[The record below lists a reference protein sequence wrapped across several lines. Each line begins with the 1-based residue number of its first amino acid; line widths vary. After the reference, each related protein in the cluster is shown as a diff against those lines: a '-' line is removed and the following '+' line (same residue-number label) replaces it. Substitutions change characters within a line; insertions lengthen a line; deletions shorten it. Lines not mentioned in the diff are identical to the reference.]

1 MSSDL
6 VSQQFSGPPD
16 GQLVQ
21 MDHVSNNPD
30 SIAHMQ
36 TSIVG
41 HLPNISASHQ
51 FVWSNEPT
59 TNRFDSSVPAN
70 QLGQM
75 GPRMNP
81 QHFMLS
87 HQQMGGDRYV
97 PNSPGVQK
105 SSVLTKRKAEMES
118 MPHGSTTQMSS
129 MLNKRTAQ
137 GASLSASPGF
147 VQQSSA
153 SRKPGQQQSK
163 STSGASPSLPA
174 SSKKMTR
181 NESISNKTAS
191 QRSQT
196 PKGRTIQVEPTSK
209 AQSESSDAIRSKMRE
224 SLASA
229 LAMAC
234 QNPDTVANA
243 AKDLSEGVGSQ
254 PSQLNVT
261 PTTVNEG
268 LPQTPVSHVPQNSG
282 DVLPSTGAFPVD
294 RTNDGQ
300 SSSLGL
306 HDDVSMGNSIPC
318 SSELELHVD
327 DVPFSD
333 NFFVKDELLQGN
345 GLTWAMDL
353 DMQLR
358 EADFLQ
364 DAEKANLFDEGVV
377 GDTGEH
383 EKSSPEDLALQIEVE
398 LFKLFGGVNK
408 KYKEKGRSL
417 LFNLKD
423 RSNPELRE
431 RVMSG
436 EIPPDKLCSM
446 TAEELASEELSQWR
460 MAKAEELAQMVV
472 LPDNEVDMRRLVKK
486 THKGEYQVDFER
498 DDNNIAAEISAG
510 STVSHFM
517 PKIERGRNSGP
528 SGTDEIGSKENV
540 TSQHNSSEKQDV
552 KDSLVIPA
560 DGADLM
566 QGMVVEE
573 FKDAEFLPPI
583 VSLDEFMES
592 LDSEPPFENLPV
604 ENNRSAPLPVKES
617 SEDPNKT
624 VGSKDPAVAADKAIE
639 GVKNHVEQ
647 NESLLSTGSPVI
659 KKVTS
664 FGNVPLKSVESPIR
678 MAGPRGNA
686 STVPC
691 IWEGALQLTI
701 SSLVTVF
708 GSFRSGEKT
717 PTNEWPSSLEIKGR
731 VRLDAFEKFLQELPM
746 SRSRAV
752 MVVQFVLKDKS
763 SESERANLSEAVDSY
778 AADERLGFAE
788 PAPGVELYL
797 CPPHILDMI
806 SKHLSKD
813 PRELYVSTENG
824 LIGVVVW
831 RKLHISS
838 TISPNSSSHHKHGLK
853 KQQMIPRGQHE
864 KDGNVNV
871 NLTPKGTMSMSSSK
885 HDPEMDDDDD
895 IPPGFGP
902 KAGRDDDDL
911 PEFNFSGNIN
921 ASRPRH
927 PSQNLSRGSRMAP
940 YNQPVVPCRPV
951 DQMRELVLKYGQT
964 GAASS
969 NDRATNVGRGIE
981 PWNDDDDDIP
991 EWQPQ
996 APPALQRPPYPLGH
1010 SFPQPHLAHQRPLA
1024 TPMALPMHPPINN
1037 NSIPSRPQIM
1047 SPRGQYQ
1054 VDWRRDPSR
1063 ARGF

>member
-6 VSQQFSGPPD
+6 VSQQFSGPPE

-30 SIAHMQ
+30 SMAHMQ

-41 HLPNISASHQ
+41 HMPNISASHQ

-59 TNRFDSSVPAN
+59 ANRFDTSVPAN

-81 QHFMLS
+81 QHFMS
-87 HQQMGGDRYV
+87 HQQIGGDRYV
-97 PNSPGVQK
+97 PNSPSAQK
-105 SSVLTKRKAEMES
+105 SSVLTKRKAEMEP
-118 MPHGSTTQMSS
+118 MP
-129 MLNKRTAQ
+129 NKRTAQ
-137 GASLSASPGF
+137 GASLSTSPGF

-153 SRKPGQQQSK
+153 IKKPGQQQSK
-163 STSGASPSLPA
+163 STSGSSPSLPA

-209 AQSESSDAIRSKMRE
+209 AQGESSDAVRSKMRE

-234 QNPDTVANA
+234 QNPETVVNA
-243 AKDLSEGVGSQ
+243 AKDQSEAVRSQ
-254 PSQLNVT
+254 PSQMNVT
-261 PTTVNEG
+261 PTTANEG
-268 LPQTPVSHVPQNSG
+268 LPQTSVSHVPQNCG

-294 RTNDGQ
+294 GTNDSQ

-333 NFFVKDELLQGN
+333 NFFVKDELLQGH

-358 EADFLQ
+358 ETDFLQ
-364 DAEKANLFDEGVV
+364 DAEKANLFDEGLV
-377 GDTGEH
+377 GDKDELA
-383 EKSSPEDLALQIEVE
+383 KASPEDLALQIEAE

-423 RSNPELRE
+423 RNNPELRE

-446 TAEELASEELSQWR
+446 SAEELASKELSEWR
-460 MAKAEELAQMVV
+460 TAKAEELAQMVV
-472 LPDNEVDMRRLVKK
+472 LPDNEVNMRRLVKK

-510 STVSHFM
+510 SSNVSQFM
-517 PKIERGRNSGP
+517 PKIEKGRNSGP

-540 TSQHNSSEKQDV
+540 PSQHNSSEKQDV

-604 ENNRSAPLPVKES
+604 KNNRSAPLPYKERA
-617 SEDPNKT
+617 EDPSKV
-624 VGSKDPAVAADKAIE
+624 VGSGPATEDPAVASADKAIE
-639 GVKNHVEQ
+639 EVKDHVEQ
-647 NESLLSTGSPVI
+647 KDSLVVSTGSPVV

-664 FGNVPLKSVESPIR
+664 SGNLPVKSAESLIK

-686 STVPC
+686 STAPC
-691 IWEGALQLTI
+691 IWGGALQLTI
-701 SSLVTVF
+701 SSSVTVF

-763 SESERANLSEAVDSY
+763 SESERANLSEAVESY
-778 AADERLGFAE
+778 ASDERLGFAE

-813 PRELYVSTENG
+813 PRELYDSTENG

-871 NLTPKGTMSMSSSK
+871 NLMPKGTMPPMSLK
-885 HDPEMDDDDD
+885 HDPAVDDDDD

-902 KAGRDDDDL
+902 KAVRDDDDL
-911 PEFNFSGNIN
+911 PEFNFSGNLN

-927 PSQNLSRGSRMAP
+927 PSQNLTHGSRMP
-940 YNQPVVPCRPV
+940 LYNQPIPSRPV

-964 GAASS
+964 GAATS
-969 NDRATNVGRGIE
+969 NDRPTNVGLGIE

-996 APPALQRPPYPLGH
+996 APPALQRPSYPLGH
-1010 SFPQPHLAHQRPLA
+1010 SYTRPHLAHHRPLA
-1024 TPMALPMHPPINN
+1024 PPMALPMQPPINN
-1037 NSIPSRPQIM
+1037 VPNRQQIM

>member
-16 GQLVQ
+16 GQLIQ

-41 HLPNISASHQ
+41 RMPNVSASQQ
-51 FVWSNEPT
+51 FVWSNEPSS
-59 TNRFDSSVPAN
+59 NSFDTSIPAN
-70 QLGQM
+70 QLGPM

-81 QHFMLS
+81 QHLMLS
-87 HQQMGGDRYV
+87 HQENRGDRYV
-97 PNSPGVQK
+97 ANSPGVQK
-105 SSVLTKRKAEMES
+105 SSVLTKRKAEVES
-118 MPHGSTTQMSS
+118 MPHGSTTQVSS
-129 MLNKRTAQ
+129 MQNKRTAQ
-137 GASLSASPGF
+137 GASASPGF

-153 SRKPGQQQSK
+153 IKKHGQQQSK
-163 STSGASPSLPA
+163 LTSRGSTSIHASG
-174 SSKKMTR
+174 KKMTR
-181 NESISNKTAS
+181 NESISNRTAP

-196 PKGRTIQVEPTSK
+196 PKGRTIQVEPISK
-209 AQSESSDAIRSKMRE
+209 AQSESSDAVRSKMRE

-229 LAMAC
+229 LSMAC
-234 QNPDTVANA
+234 QNPAS
-243 AKDLSEGVGSQ
+243 KDHSEAVGSQ
-254 PSQLNVT
+254 PSQLDAT
-261 PTTVNEG
+261 PTTANEG
-268 LPQTPVSHVPQNSG
+268 LPQTSVSHVTENSG
-282 DVLPSTGAFPVD
+282 NVLPSAGAFHVD
-294 RTNDGQ
+294 RNNDGH

-306 HDDVSMGNSIPC
+306 HDDVSMGKSVPC
-318 SSELELHVD
+318 SSEVDLHVD

-358 EADFLQ
+358 ETDFLQ

-377 GDTGEH
+377 EDNSEH
-383 EKSSPEDLALQIEVE
+383 AKLSPEDLALQIEAE

-408 KYKEKGRSL
+408 KYKERGRSL

-446 TAEELASEELSQWR
+446 TAEELASKELSEWR
-460 MAKAEELAQMVV
+460 VAKAEELAQMVV
-472 LPDNEVDMRRLVKK
+472 LPDNEIDMRRLVKK

-510 STVSHFM
+510 SNVSQFM
-517 PKIERGRNSGP
+517 PKIERVRNSAA
-528 SGTDEIGSKENV
+528 SGTDEIGSKENL
-540 TSQHNSSEKQDV
+540 TSQHNGSEKQDV

-592 LDSEPPFENLPV
+592 LHSEPPFENLPV
-604 ENNRSAPLPVKES
+604 ENNHSAPLPNKES
-617 SEDPNKT
+617 SEDPNKA
-624 VGSKDPAVAADKAIE
+624 VGSGLAAKYPAVASEGKSIE
-639 GVKNHVEQ
+639 GDKNHVEQ
-647 NESLLSTGSPVI
+647 KESLVSMGSPVV
-659 KKVTS
+659 KKETS
-664 FGNVPLKSVESPIR
+664 SGDVPLKSVESPIK
-678 MAGPRGNA
+678 MAEPRT
-686 STVPC
+686 SVSRVPY
-691 IWEGALQLTI
+691 IWEGKLQLTI

-708 GSFRSGEKT
+708 GLFRSGEKT
-717 PTNEWPSSLEIKGR
+717 PTNEWPGSLEIKGR

-763 SESERANLSEAVDSY
+763 SESARANLSEAVLSY
-778 AADERLGFAE
+778 ASDERLGFAE
-788 PAPGVELYL
+788 PSPGVELYL

-813 PRELYVSTENG
+813 PRELYDSRENG

-831 RKLHISS
+831 RKLHI
-838 TISPNSSSHHKHGLK
+838 ISPNSSSHHKQHPLK

-864 KDGNVNV
+864 KAGNVNV
-871 NLTPKGTMSMSSSK
+871 NSSMPMSMSLK
-885 HDPEMDDDDD
+885 HDPGMGMDDDDD

-921 ASRPRH
+921 ASRPRP
-927 PSQNLSRGSRMAP
+927 PSQNMPHGSRMAP
-940 YNQPVVPCRPV
+940 YNQPPPPSRPV
-951 DQMRELVLKYGQT
+951 DQMRQLIQKYGQS
-964 GAASS
+964 GATSVGHGTSS
-969 NDRATNVGRGIE
+969 
-981 PWNDDDDDIP
+981 WNDDDDDIP
-991 EWQPQ
+991 EWRPQ
-996 APPALQRPPYPLGH
+996 APPPLQCPPYPPLAN
-1010 SFPQPHLAHQRPLA
+1010 SFPQHLAHQRPLA
-1024 TPMALPMHPPINN
+1024 TPMGLPMQPPTNN
-1037 NSIPSRPQIM
+1037 GIPNRPQIM
-1047 SPRGQYQ
+1047 GQYQ

-1063 ARGF
+1063 GRGRGF

>member
-6 VSQQFSGPPD
+6 VSPQFSGPPD

-36 TSIVG
+36 TSIAG
-41 HLPNISASHQ
+41 HMDISGSHQ
-51 FVWSNEPT
+51 FVWSNEPAA
-59 TNRFDSSVPAN
+59 NRFGTSLPAN

-97 PNSPGVQK
+97 PNSPGLQK
-105 SSVLTKRKAEMES
+105 SAVLTKRKAEMES
-118 MPHGSTTQMSS
+118 MPRGTTSQMSS
-129 MLNKRTAQ
+129 MPNKRTAQ
-137 GASLSASPGF
+137 AASLSASSPGI
-147 VQQSSA
+147 VQQYSA
-153 SRKPGQQQSK
+153 IKKPGQQQS
-163 STSGASPSLPA
+163 
-174 SSKKMTR
+174 SKKVTR
-181 NESISNKTAS
+181 NDSMSNKTAP

-196 PKGRTIQVEPTSK
+196 PKGRTIQVEATSK

-234 QNPDTVANA
+234 QNPDSVVND
-243 AKDLSEGVGSQ
+243 AKDLSEAVGSQ
-254 PSQLNVT
+254 TSQLNAT
-261 PTTVNEG
+261 PTTANEG
-268 LPQTPVSHVPQNSG
+268 LSQTSISHVPQYSG
-282 DVLPSTGAFPVD
+282 DVLSSTGSFPLD
-294 RTNDGQ
+294 RTNGGQ
-300 SSSLGL
+300 SSSLGIP
-306 HDDVSMGNSIPC
+306 DDVSMGNSIPC

-358 EADFLQ
+358 ETDFLQ
-364 DAEKANLFDEGVV
+364 DAERDNLFDEGVV
-377 GDTGEH
+377 GDEDEH
-383 EKSSPEDLALQIEVE
+383 AKSSPEDLALQIEAE

-423 RSNPELRE
+423 RNNPELRE

-446 TAEELASEELSQWR
+446 TAEELASKELSQWR

-472 LPDNEVDMRRLVKK
+472 LPDNEVNMRRLVKK

-498 DDNNIAAEISAG
+498 DDNDIAAEISAG
-510 STVSHFM
+510 STVSQFM
-517 PKIERGRNSGP
+517 PKIERGRNSGR
-528 SGTDEIGSKENV
+528 SGTDETGSKEND
-540 TSQHNSSEKQDV
+540 TSQSNSSDMQNV

-592 LDSEPPFENLPV
+592 LDSEPPFGNLPV
-604 ENNRSAPLPVKES
+604 ENNRSAPLPDRES
-617 SEDPNKT
+617 SDDPNKV
-624 VGSKDPAVAADKAIE
+624 VGSGLAAKDPTAASADKAIE
-639 GVKNHVEQ
+639 RVKNHAEQ
-647 NESLLSTGSPVI
+647 KESLVSAGSPVV

-664 FGNVPLKSVESPIR
+664 SGNVPLKTIESPIN
-678 MAGPRGNA
+678 MAGSRGNA
-686 STVPC
+686 STGPP

-717 PTNEWPSSLEIKGR
+717 STNEWPSSLEVKGR

-763 SESERANLSEAVDSY
+763 SESERTNLSEAVDSY
-778 AADERLGFAE
+778 ASDERLGFVE
-788 PAPGVELYL
+788 PAPGLELYL
-797 CPPHILDMI
+797 CPPYILDMI

-813 PRELYVSTENG
+813 PKQLYDSTEYG

-853 KQQMIPRGQHE
+853 KQQMIPRGKHE

-871 NLTPKGTMSMSSSK
+871 NLMPKGTMPMSTR
-885 HDPEMDDDDD
+885 HDPAMDDDDD

-902 KAGRDDDDL
+902 KAVRDDDDL
-911 PEFNFSGNIN
+911 PEFNFSSNIN
-921 ASRPRH
+921 ASRPRY
-927 PSQNLSRGSRMAP
+927 PSQNLSHGSRVAR
-940 YNQPVVPCRPV
+940 YNQSVPSRPV
-951 DQMRELVLKYGQT
+951 DQMRELVLKYGQI

-969 NDRATNVGRGIE
+969 NDRATNVGLGIE

-991 EWQPQ
+991 EWRPQ

-1010 SFPQPHLAHQRPLA
+1010 SFPRPHLAHQRPLA
-1024 TPMALPMHPPINN
+1024 TPMAVPMLPPINN
-1037 NSIPSRPQIM
+1037 SFPNRPQIM
-1047 SPRGQYQ
+1047 SPRGQYH
-1054 VDWRRDPSR
+1054 VDWRRDSSR

>member
-16 GQLVQ
+16 GQLIQ

-36 TSIVG
+36 TSIIG
-41 HLPNISASHQ
+41 HVPTSQQL
-51 FVWSNEPT
+51 VWSNEPT
-59 TNRFDSSVPAN
+59 ANRFDTSVPVN
-70 QLGQM
+70 QLGPM
-75 GPRMNP
+75 GPRMNS

-87 HQQMGGDRYV
+87 HQQTRGDRYV

-105 SSVLTKRKAEMES
+105 SSVLTKRKAEMSS
-118 MPHGSTTQMSS
+118 MPHGSTPQVSS
-129 MLNKRTAQ
+129 MPNKRTAQ
-137 GASLSASPGF
+137 GTFLSASPGF

-153 SRKPGQQQSK
+153 IKKPGPQQSK
-163 STSGASPSLPA
+163 LTLGGSTSVPA
-174 SSKKMTR
+174 STKKLTR
-181 NESISNKTAS
+181 NESISNRTAS

-196 PKGRTIQVEPTSK
+196 PRGRSIQVEPTSK

-234 QNPDTVANA
+234 QNPA
-243 AKDLSEGVGSQ
+243 AKDLGEAVGSQ
-254 PSQLNVT
+254 PSQLDVT
-261 PTTVNEG
+261 TTTANEG
-268 LPQTPVSHVPQNSG
+268 LPQSSVSHVPQNSG
-282 DVLPSTGAFPVD
+282 DVLPSIGPFPVD
-294 RTNDGQ
+294 TNNDGH
-300 SSSLGL
+300 SLSLGL
-306 HDDVSMGNSIPC
+306 HDDVSMGNSVPC
-318 SSELELHVD
+318 STEFELHVD

-353 DMQLR
+353 DMHLR
-358 EADFLQ
+358 ETDFLQ
-364 DAEKANLFDEGVV
+364 DAEKANLFDEDVV
-377 GDTGEH
+377 EDKGEH
-383 EKSSPEDLALQIEVE
+383 AKSSPEDLALHIEAE

-408 KYKEKGRSL
+408 KYKERGRSL

-446 TAEELASEELSQWR
+446 TAEELASKELSEWR
-460 MAKAEELAQMVV
+460 VAKAEELAQMVV
-472 LPDNEVDMRRLVKK
+472 LPDNAIDMRRLVKK

-498 DDNNIAAEISAG
+498 DDNNIASEISAG
-510 STVSHFM
+510 SNVTQFM
-517 PKIERGRNSGP
+517 PKKDRGRNSGP
-528 SGTDEIGSKENV
+528 SGKDELGSKENL
-540 TSQHNSSEKQDV
+540 TSQRNYSEKQDV

-560 DGADLM
+560 DGADLL

-573 FKDAEFLPPI
+573 FKNAELLPPI
-583 VSLDEFMES
+583 VSLTEFMES

-604 ENNRSAPLPVKES
+604 ENNHSALLPEKGS
-617 SEDPNKT
+617 SEDPNNA
-624 VGSKDPAVAADKAIE
+624 VGSGLAAKYPVVASEDKSLE

-647 NESLLSTGSPVI
+647 KESLVSAGSPVV

-664 FGNVPLKSVESPIR
+664 SGDLSPIK
-678 MAGPRGNA
+678 MTGPHGSVSR
-686 STVPC
+686 VPC
-691 IWEGALQLTI
+691 IWEGELQLTI

-717 PTNEWPSSLEIKGR
+717 PTNGWPSSLEIKGR

-763 SESERANLSEAVDSY
+763 SERERADLSEAVHSY
-778 AADERLGFAE
+778 ASDERLGFAE

-813 PRELYVSTENG
+813 PKELYDSTDNG

-838 TISPNSSSHHKHGLK
+838 TISPNSSSHHKHSLK
-853 KQQMIPRGQHE
+853 KQQGGQQHE
-864 KDGNVNV
+864 KAGNVNV
-871 NLTPKGTMSMSSSK
+871 NSIPMPMSVK
-885 HDPEMDDDDD
+885 NDPAVDDDDD

-911 PEFNFSGNIN
+911 PEFNFTGNIN

-927 PSQNLSRGSRMAP
+927 PSQNMYHHGSRMNP
-940 YNQPVVPCRPV
+940 YNQTPPSRPV
-951 DQMRELVLKYGQT
+951 DQMRELILKYGQT
-964 GAASS
+964 GA
-969 NDRATNVGRGIE
+969 NNVG
-981 PWNDDDDDIP
+981 PSWNDDDDDIP
-991 EWQPQ
+991 EWRPQ
-996 APPALQRPPYPLGH
+996 APPPLQRPPYPLGH
-1010 SFPQPHLAHQRPLA
+1010 NFPQHLAHQGPLA
-1024 TPMALPMHPPINN
+1024 TPMQPPINN
-1037 NSIPSRPQIM
+1037 GIPNRPQIM
-1047 SPRGQYQ
+1047 SPRGPYQ
-1054 VDWRRDPSR
+1054 VDWRRDQSR
-1063 ARGF
+1063 GRGF

>member
-21 MDHVSNNPD
+21 MDHVSGNPD
-30 SIAHMQ
+30 STIAHMQ
-36 TSIVG
+36 TRIVG
-41 HLPNISASHQ
+41 HMPNNSASHQ
-51 FVWSNEPT
+51 FVWANEPMA
-59 TNRFDSSVPAN
+59 NRFDTSVSAD

-75 GPRMNP
+75 GPKMNP
-81 QHFMLS
+81 QQFMLS
-87 HQQMGGDRYV
+87 HQQMGADNRYV
-97 PNSPGVQK
+97 PNSPGAQK
-105 SSVLTKRKAEMES
+105 SSLLAKRKAEMEPSVHGSSPHTPS
-118 MPHGSTTQMSS
+118 MP
-129 MLNKRTAQ
+129 NKRTAL
-137 GASLSASPGF
+137 GASLSTSPSF
-147 VQQSSA
+147 AQQSSA
-153 SRKPGQQQSK
+153 IKKPGQQQSK
-163 STSGASPSLPA
+163 STSGGSQSLPA
-174 SSKKMTR
+174 SSKKMAR

-191 QRSQT
+191 QRLQT
-196 PKGRTIQVEPTSK
+196 PKGRTIQAEPTSK
-209 AQSESSDAIRSKMRE
+209 ARSESSDAVRSKMRE

-229 LAMAC
+229 LAMSC
-234 QNPDTVANA
+234 QNPDAVVNA
-243 AKDLSEGVGSQ
+243 AKDPNEAVGSQ
-254 PSQLNVT
+254 PSQVNVAPRT
-261 PTTVNEG
+261 ASEG
-268 LPQTPVSHVPQNSG
+268 LPQTSVSHDHVHQNSG
-282 DVLPSTGAFPVD
+282 DVLPSAGAFAVD
-294 RTNDGQ
+294 KTNDSQ
-300 SSSLGL
+300 SSSHGL
-306 HDDVSMGNSIPC
+306 QDDVSMRNSIPG
-318 SSELELHVD
+318 SDELELHVD
-327 DVPFSD
+327 DVPFSE

-377 GDTGEH
+377 GDEGEH
-383 EKSSPEDLALQIEVE
+383 AKSSPQDIALKVEAE

-436 EIPPDKLCSM
+436 EISPEKLCSM
-446 TAEELASEELSQWR
+446 TAEELASKELSQWR
-460 MAKAEELAQMVV
+460 VAKAEELAQMVV
-472 LPDNEVDMRRLVKK
+472 LPDSEVDMRRLVKK

-510 STVSHFM
+510 SNVSQFI
-517 PKIERGRNSGP
+517 PKIERGKDSSP

-540 TSQHNSSEKQDV
+540 TSQQNRPEKQDV
-552 KDSLVIPA
+552 SDSLVIPA

-592 LDSEPPFENLPV
+592 LNSEPPFENLPA
-604 ENNRSAPLPVKES
+604 ENNNSTPPPDKES
-617 SEDPNKT
+617 SDDPNKA
-624 VGSKDPAVAADKAIE
+624 VGSGLASKDPAVASADK
-639 GVKNHVEQ
+639 GVKNHAEPK
-647 NESLLSTGSPVI
+647 ESLVSTGGSVV
-659 KKVTS
+659 KKVTTT
-664 FGNVPLKSVESPIR
+664 GNALVKSAESPIKK
-678 MAGPRGNA
+678 AGPRGNA
-686 STVPC
+686 SLVSS

-708 GSFRSGEKT
+708 GLFRSGEKT

-752 MVVQFVLKDKS
+752 MVVQFVLRDNS
-763 SESERANLSEAVDSY
+763 SEIERANISEAVDSY
-778 AADERLGFAE
+778 VSDERPGFAE
-788 PAPGVELYL
+788 PAPGVEVYL
-797 CPPHILDMI
+797 CPPRLLDMI
-806 SKHLSKD
+806 SKHFTKD
-813 PRELYVSTENG
+813 PRELYDSTENG

-853 KQQMIPRGQHE
+853 KQQMFSRGQHE

-871 NLTPKGTMSMSSSK
+871 NLMPKGPVSLK
-885 HDPEMDDDDD
+885 HDPTPDDDDD

-902 KAGRDDDDL
+902 KAVRDDDDL

-927 PSQNLSRGSRMAP
+927 PSQNLSHGSRIAPP
-940 YNQPVVPCRPV
+940 YNQPPPSRPV

-964 GAASS
+964 GTAST
-969 NDRATNVGRGIE
+969 NDRVTNVGIGIE

-991 EWQPQ
+991 EWRPQ
-996 APPALQRPPYPLGH
+996 APLQQQRPPYPLGH
-1010 SFPQPHLAHQRPLA
+1010 NFQRPLLAHHRPLA
-1024 TPMALPMHPPINN
+1024 TPMAMPLQSPINVPN
-1037 NSIPSRPQIM
+1037 RPQIL

-1054 VDWRRDPSR
+1054 ADWRRDVR
-1063 ARGF
+1063 NRGF

>member
-16 GQLVQ
+16 GQLIQ

-41 HLPNISASHQ
+41 HVPNISASQ
-51 FVWSNEPT
+51 QLVWSNEPT
-59 TNRFDSSVPAN
+59 ANRFDTSLPVN
-70 QLGQM
+70 QLGPM

-87 HQQMGGDRYV
+87 HQQTRGDRYV

-105 SSVLTKRKAEMES
+105 SSVLTKRKAEMSS
-118 MPHGSTTQMSS
+118 MPHGSTPQVSS
-129 MLNKRTAQ
+129 MPNKRTAQ
-137 GASLSASPGF
+137 GTFLSASPGF

-153 SRKPGQQQSK
+153 IKKPGQQQSK
-163 STSGASPSLPA
+163 LTSGGSTSLPA
-174 SSKKMTR
+174 SSKKLTR
-181 NESISNKTAS
+181 NESISNRTAS

-234 QNPDTVANA
+234 QNPA
-243 AKDLSEGVGSQ
+243 AKDLSEAVGSQ

-261 PTTVNEG
+261 PTTANEG
-268 LPQTPVSHVPQNSG
+268 LPQTSVSHVPQNSG
-282 DVLPSTGAFPVD
+282 DVLPSTGPFPVD
-294 RTNDGQ
+294 RNNDDH

-306 HDDVSMGNSIPC
+306 HDDVSMVNSVPC
-318 SSELELHVD
+318 STELELHVD

-358 EADFLQ
+358 ETDFLQ
-364 DAEKANLFDEGVV
+364 DAEKANLFDEDVV
-377 GDTGEH
+377 EDKGEH
-383 EKSSPEDLALQIEVE
+383 AKSSPEDLALHIEEE

-408 KYKEKGRSL
+408 KYKERGRSL

-436 EIPPDKLCSM
+436 ELPPDKLCSM
-446 TAEELASEELSQWR
+446 TAEELASKELSEWR
-460 MAKAEELAQMVV
+460 VAKAEELAQMVV
-472 LPDNEVDMRRLVKK
+472 LPDNAIDMRRLVKK

-498 DDNNIAAEISAG
+498 DDNNIASEISAG
-510 STVSHFM
+510 SNVTQFM
-517 PKIERGRNSGP
+517 PKKDGGRNSGP
-528 SGTDEIGSKENV
+528 SGKDELGSKENL
-540 TSQHNSSEKQDV
+540 TSQRNNSEKQDV

-583 VSLDEFMES
+583 VSLVEFMES

-604 ENNRSAPLPVKES
+604 ENNHSAPLPDKES
-617 SEDPNKT
+617 SEDPNNA
-624 VGSKDPAVAADKAIE
+624 VGSGLAAKYPVVASEDKSLE

-647 NESLLSTGSPVI
+647 KESLVSAGSPVA

-664 FGNVPLKSVESPIR
+664 SGDLSPIK
-678 MAGPRGNA
+678 MTGPRG
-686 STVPC
+686 SVSRVPC
-691 IWEGALQLTI
+691 IWEGELQLTI

-763 SESERANLSEAVDSY
+763 SERERADLSEAVHSY
-778 AADERLGFAE
+778 ASDERLGFAE

-813 PRELYVSTENG
+813 PKELYDSTENG

-838 TISPNSSSHHKHGLK
+838 TISPNSSSSHHKHSLK
-853 KQQMIPRGQHE
+853 KQQAIPRGQHE
-864 KDGNVNV
+864 KAGNVNV
-871 NLTPKGTMSMSSSK
+871 NSMPKAPMSMSAK
-885 HDPEMDDDDD
+885 NDPAMDDDDD

-927 PSQNLSRGSRMAP
+927 PSQNMYHGSRMNP
-940 YNQPVVPCRPV
+940 YNQTPPSRPV
-951 DQMRELVLKYGQT
+951 DQMRELILKYGQT
-964 GAASS
+964 GA
-969 NDRATNVGRGIE
+969 TNVGPGTSS
-981 PWNDDDDDIP
+981 WNDDDDDIP
-991 EWQPQ
+991 EWRPQ
-996 APPALQRPPYPLGH
+996 APPPLQRPPYPLGH
-1010 SFPQPHLAHQRPLA
+1010 SFPQPLQPPQHLAHQRPLA
-1024 TPMALPMHPPINN
+1024 TPMGLPMQPPINN
-1037 NSIPSRPQIM
+1037 GIPNRPQIM

-1054 VDWRRDPSR
+1054 VDWRRDQSR
-1063 ARGF
+1063 GRGF

>member
-1 MSSDL
+1 MHSCLSVMTSDL

-36 TSIVG
+36 TGIVG
-41 HLPNISASHQ
+41 HMPNISASHQ

-59 TNRFDSSVPAN
+59 VNRFDTSLPAK

-75 GPRMNP
+75 GRRMNP
-81 QHFMLS
+81 QHFMMS

-105 SSVLTKRKAEMES
+105 SSVHTKRKAEMES

-129 MLNKRTAQ
+129 MPNKRTAQ
-137 GASLSASPGF
+137 AASLSASPGF

-153 SRKPGQQQSK
+153 IKKPGQQQ
-163 STSGASPSLPA
+163 

-181 NESISNKTAS
+181 NDSISNKTAS

-234 QNPDTVANA
+234 QNPDTVVNA
-243 AKDLSEGVGSQ
+243 AKDLSEAVGSQ
-254 PSQLNVT
+254 PSQLNAT
-261 PTTVNEG
+261 LTTANEG
-268 LPQTPVSHVPQNSG
+268 LPQTSVSHVPRNSG
-282 DVLPSTGAFPVD
+282 DVLPSTGSFPVD
-294 RTNDGQ
+294 RTNEGQ
-300 SSSLGL
+300 SSSIGI

-358 EADFLQ
+358 ETDFLQ
-364 DAEKANLFDEGVV
+364 DAERANLFDEGVV
-377 GDTGEH
+377 GDKDEH
-383 EKSSPEDLALQIEVE
+383 TKSSPEDLALQIEAE
-398 LFKLFGGVNK
+398 LFILFGGVNK

-446 TAEELASEELSQWR
+446 TAEELASKELSEWR

-510 STVSHFM
+510 STVSQFM
-517 PKIERGRNSGP
+517 PKIERGRNSGR
-528 SGTDEIGSKENV
+528 SGTDELGSKENV
-540 TSQHNSSEKQDV
+540 TSQNNSSEKRDV

-604 ENNRSAPLPVKES
+604 ENNRSARLPDKES
-617 SEDPNKT
+617 SEDPNKV
-624 VGSKDPAVAADKAIE
+624 VGSGLAAKDPTVASADKAIE

-647 NESLLSTGSPVI
+647 KEFLVSTGSPVV

-664 FGNVPLKSVESPIR
+664 SGNVPLKTVESPIKV
-678 MAGPRGNA
+678 AGPRGNA
-686 STVPC
+686 STGPP

-717 PTNEWPSSLEIKGR
+717 PTNEWPSSLEVKGR

-778 AADERLGFAE
+778 ASDERLGFAE

-813 PRELYVSTENG
+813 PKELYDSTENG

-853 KQQMIPRGQHE
+853 KQQMIPRGKHE

-871 NLTPKGTMSMSSSK
+871 NLMPKGIMPMSSK
-885 HDPEMDDDDD
+885 HDPSMDDDDD

-921 ASRPRH
+921 ASRPRN
-927 PSQNLSRGSRMAP
+927 PSQNLSYGSGMAP
-940 YNQPVVPCRPV
+940 YGQPVPSRPV
-951 DQMRELVLKYGQT
+951 DQMRELVLKYGHI
-964 GAASS
+964 GAVSS
-969 NDRATNVGRGIE
+969 NDRATNVGLGIE

-991 EWQPQ
+991 EWRPQ
-996 APPALQRPPYPLGH
+996 APSALQRPPYPLGH
-1010 SFPQPHLAHQRPLA
+1010 SFPRPHLAHQRPLA
-1024 TPMALPMHPPINN
+1024 TPMAVPIQPPINN
-1037 NSIPSRPQIM
+1037 SFPNRPQIM

>member
-16 GQLVQ
+16 GQLIQ

-41 HLPNISASHQ
+41 HVPNISASQQ

-59 TNRFDSSVPAN
+59 ANRFDTSVPAN
-70 QLGQM
+70 QLGRM

-81 QHFMLS
+81 QDFMLS
-87 HQQMGGDRYV
+87 HQQTGGDRYV
-97 PNSPGVQK
+97 PNSPRLQK
-105 SSVLTKRKAEMES
+105 SPVLTKRKAEMES
-118 MPHGSTTQMSS
+118 MLHGSTTQVSAMP
-129 MLNKRTAQ
+129 NKRTAQ
-137 GASLSASPGF
+137 GASLSVSPSF

-153 SRKPGQQQSK
+153 IKKPGQQQSK
-163 STSGASPSLPA
+163 LTSRGSTSLPA
-174 SSKKMTR
+174 SSKKLTR
-181 NESISNKTAS
+181 NESISNRTAS
-191 QRSQT
+191 QRLQT
-196 PKGRTIQVEPTSK
+196 PKGRAIQVEPSSK
-209 AQSESSDAIRSKMRE
+209 AQSESSDAVRSKMRE
-224 SLASA
+224 SLTSA

-234 QNPDTVANA
+234 QNQA
-243 AKDLSEGVGSQ
+243 AKDLSEAVGSQ
-254 PSQLNVT
+254 PSQLDAT
-261 PTTVNEG
+261 LTAANEG
-268 LPQTPVSHVPQNSG
+268 LPQTSVSHVPQNSG

-294 RTNDGQ
+294 GNNDGH

-306 HDDVSMGNSIPC
+306 HEDVSMGNSVPC

-358 EADFLQ
+358 ETDFLQ

-377 GDTGEH
+377 EDKDEH
-383 EKSSPEDLALQIEVE
+383 AKSSPEDLALLIEVE

-408 KYKEKGRSL
+408 KYKERGRSL

-446 TAEELASEELSQWR
+446 TAEELASKELSEWR
-460 MAKAEELAQMVV
+460 VAKAEELAQMVV

-498 DDNNIAAEISAG
+498 DDNNIASEISAG
-510 STVSHFM
+510 SNVSQFM
-517 PKIERGRNSGP
+517 PMIERGRNSGP
-528 SGTDEIGSKENV
+528 SGKDEIGSKENL
-540 TSQHNSSEKQDV
+540 TSQRNSSEKQDV

-604 ENNRSAPLPVKES
+604 ESNRSAPLPDKES
-617 SEDPNKT
+617 SEDPNKA
-624 VGSKDPAVAADKAIE
+624 VGSGLAAKYPAVASEDKSIE
-639 GVKNHVEQ
+639 GVSNHVEQ
-647 NESLLSTGSPVI
+647 KESLISTGSPVV
-659 KKVTS
+659 KKETS
-664 FGNVPLKSVESPIR
+664 SGDVPLKSVESPIK
-678 MAGPRGNA
+678 MAGPRG
-686 STVPC
+686 SVSRVPC
-691 IWEGALQLTI
+691 IWEGELQLTI
-701 SSLVTVF
+701 LSLVTVF

-763 SESERANLSEAVDSY
+763 SERERADLSEAVHSY
-778 AADERLGFAE
+778 ASDERLGYAE

-813 PRELYVSTENG
+813 PRELYDSTENG

-853 KQQMIPRGQHE
+853 KQQTIPRGQHE
-864 KDGNVNV
+864 KAGNVNV
-871 NLTPKGTMSMSSSK
+871 NSMPKGPNSMSLK
-885 HDPEMDDDDD
+885 HDPAMDDDDD

-927 PSQNLSRGSRMAP
+927 PSQNMSHGSRMTP
-940 YNQPVVPCRPV
+940 YNQPPPSRPV

-964 GAASS
+964 GA
-969 NDRATNVGRGIE
+969 TNVGLGTS
-981 PWNDDDDDIP
+981 PWNNNDDDDDIP
-991 EWQPQ
+991 EWRPQ
-996 APPALQRPPYPLGH
+996 APPSLQRPPYPLGLH
-1010 SFPQPHLAHQRPLA
+1010 FPLPPQHLAHQRPLA
-1024 TPMALPMHPPINN
+1024 TPIGLPRQPPTNN
-1037 NSIPSRPQIM
+1037 GIPNRPQIM
-1047 SPRGQYQ
+1047 SPRGIYQ
-1054 VDWRRDPSR
+1054 VDWRKDSSR
-1063 ARGF
+1063 GRGF

>member
-1 MSSDL
+1 MSSNL

-21 MDHVSNNPD
+21 MDHVSSNPD
-30 SIAHMQ
+30 PVAHKQ

-41 HLPNISASHQ
+41 HMPNISESHQ
-51 FVWSNEPT
+51 FVWSSET
-59 TNRFDSSVPAN
+59 TANRFDTTVPAN
-70 QLGQM
+70 QSGQM
-75 GPRMNP
+75 GPRMNS

-87 HQQMGGDRYV
+87 HQQTSGDRYV

-105 SSVLTKRKAEMES
+105 SSVLTKRKAGMES
-118 MPHGSTTQMSS
+118 VLHGSTTQVSS
-129 MLNKRTAQ
+129 MPNKRTAQ
-137 GASLSASPGF
+137 GASLSQTPGF

-153 SRKPGQQQSK
+153 IKKPGQQQSK
-163 STSGASPSLPA
+163 LTSGASPNLSV

-181 NESISNKTAS
+181 NESISNRSAS

-196 PKGRTIQVEPTSK
+196 PKGRTIQVESTSK

-234 QNPDTVANA
+234 QNPVTVVNA
-243 AKDLSEGVGSQ
+243 AKDSGEAVGSQ

-261 PTTVNEG
+261 PTTANEG
-268 LPQTPVSHVPQNSG
+268 LPQTSVSHIPQNSG
-282 DVLPSTGAFPVD
+282 DVLPSTGAFSVD
-294 RTNDGQ
+294 GNNDSQ
-300 SSSLGL
+300 SSCLGL
-306 HDDVSMGNSIPC
+306 HDDVSMGNSVPC
-318 SSELELHVD
+318 SNEFELHVD

-358 EADFLQ
+358 ETDFLQ
-364 DAEKANLFDEGVV
+364 DAEKANLFDEVV
-377 GDTGEH
+377 VEDEGELA
-383 EKSSPEDLALQIEVE
+383 KSSPEDLALQIEAE

-423 RSNPELRE
+423 RNNPDLRE

-446 TAEELASEELSQWR
+446 TAEELASKELSEWR
-460 MAKAEELAQMVV
+460 VAKAEELAQMVV
-472 LPDNEVDMRRLVKK
+472 LPDNAIDMRRLVKK

-510 STVSHFM
+510 STVSQFM
-517 PKIERGRNSGP
+517 PKIEKGRKSSP
-528 SGTDEIGSKENV
+528 SGADEIGSKGNV

-560 DGADLM
+560 DGTDLM

-604 ENNRSAPLPVKES
+604 EKNHSASRPDKES
-617 SEDPNKT
+617 SEDPNKV
-624 VGSKDPAVAADKAIE
+624 VGSGLAAKGPAVASADKAIE
-639 GVKNHVEQ
+639 GTKNHVEQ
-647 NESLLSTGSPVI
+647 KEALVSTGSPVV

-664 FGNVPLKSVESPIR
+664 SGNAPFKSTESLDKV
-678 MAGPRGNA
+678 AGPRGGA
-686 STVPC
+686 STFPC
-691 IWEGALQLTI
+691 IWEGSLQLTI
-701 SSLVTVF
+701 SSLVTVL

-717 PTNEWPSSLEIKGR
+717 PTNEWSSSLEIKGR

-763 SESERANLSEAVDSY
+763 SESERASLSEAVDSY
-778 AADERLGFAE
+778 ASDERLGFAE

-806 SKHLSKD
+806 GKKLSKD
-813 PRELYVSTENG
+813 PKELYDSTENG

-853 KQQMIPRGQHE
+853 KQQMTPRGQHE
-864 KDGNVNV
+864 KDRNVNV
-871 NLTPKGTMSMSSSK
+871 NSMPKGIMPMPSK
-885 HDPEMDDDDD
+885 HDPAMDDDDD

-927 PSQNLSRGSRMAP
+927 PAQNMSHGSRMAP
-940 YNQPVVPCRPV
+940 YNQPVPSRPI
-951 DQMRELVLKYGQT
+951 DHMRELILKYGQT
-964 GAASS
+964 GSASS
-969 NDRATNVGRGIE
+969 NDRVANVGLGIE

-991 EWQPQ
+991 EWRPQ
-996 APPALQRPPYPLGH
+996 APPALQRPPYPLDH
-1010 SFPQPHLAHQRPLA
+1010 SYPRPHVAYQRPLA
-1024 TPMALPMHPPINN
+1024 TPIALPMQPPINN
-1037 NSIPSRPQIM
+1037 GTPSRPQIM

-1054 VDWRRDPSR
+1054 VDWRR

>member
-16 GQLVQ
+16 GQLV
-21 MDHVSNNPD
+21 SNNPD

-41 HLPNISASHQ
+41 HTPNISASHQ
-51 FVWSNEPT
+51 FVWSNEPMA
-59 TNRFDSSVPAN
+59 NRFDTSVPAN
-70 QLGQM
+70 QLRQM

-97 PNSPGVQK
+97 PNSPGAQK
-105 SSVLTKRKAEMES
+105 SSVLTKRKAEMEP
-118 MPHGSTTQMSS
+118 MPY
-129 MLNKRTAQ
+129 KRIAQ
-137 GASLSASPGF
+137 GASLSPSPGF

-153 SRKPGQQQSK
+153 IKKPGQQQSK
-163 STSGASPSLPA
+163 STSGGSSSIPA

-181 NESISNKTAS
+181 NESMSNKNAS

-229 LAMAC
+229 MAMAC
-234 QNPDTVANA
+234 QNPDTAINA
-243 AKDLSEGVGSQ
+243 AKDLSEAVGSQ
-254 PSQLNVT
+254 PSQVNAI
-261 PTTVNEG
+261 PTTANEG
-268 LPQTPVSHVPQNSG
+268 LPQNSG

-294 RTNDGQ
+294 RINDSQ

-306 HDDVSMGNSIPC
+306 HDDVSIGNSIPC

-353 DMQLR
+353 DMQLS

-377 GDTGEH
+377 GDEGEQ
-383 EKSSPEDLALQIEVE
+383 EKSSPEDLALQIEAE

-423 RSNPELRE
+423 RNNPELRE

-446 TAEELASEELSQWR
+446 TAEELASKELSEWR
-460 MAKAEELAQMVV
+460 TAKAEELAQMVV

-510 STVSHFM
+510 SSNVSQFM
-517 PKIERGRNSGP
+517 PKIVRGRNSGP

-540 TSQHNSSEKQDV
+540 TSQHNNSEKQDV

-566 QGMVVEE
+566 QEMVVEE
-573 FKDAEFLPPI
+573 FKDAKFLPPI

-604 ENNRSAPLPVKES
+604 ENNRSAPVPDKES
-617 SEDPNKT
+617 SEDPNK
-624 VGSKDPAVAADKAIE
+624 VVSSGLAGKGPAVSSADKAIE

-647 NESLLSTGSPVI
+647 KESLISTGSPVV

-664 FGNVPLKSVESPIR
+664 YGNVPLRSAESPIK

-691 IWEGALQLTI
+691 IWQGSLQLTI

-717 PTNEWPSSLEIKGR
+717 PTNEWPSSIEIKGR

-778 AADERLGFAE
+778 ASDERLGFAE
-788 PAPGVELYL
+788 PVPGVELYL

-813 PRELYVSTENG
+813 PRELYDSTENG

-838 TISPNSSSHHKHGLK
+838 TISPNSSSHHKHGMK

-871 NLTPKGTMSMSSSK
+871 NLMPKGTMSMSSK
-885 HDPEMDDDDD
+885 HDPAMDDDDD

-902 KAGRDDDDL
+902 KAVHDDDDL
-911 PEFNFSGNIN
+911 PEFNFFGNIN
-921 ASRPRH
+921 ASRPRN
-927 PSQNLSRGSRMAP
+927 PSQNLTHGSRMP
-940 YNQPVVPCRPV
+940 PFNQPIPSRPV

-969 NDRATNVGRGIE
+969 NDRATNVDLGIE

-991 EWQPQ
+991 EWRPQ

-1010 SFPQPHLAHQRPLA
+1010 SFPRPHLAHHRPLA
-1024 TPMALPMHPPINN
+1024 TPMALPMQPPLNN
-1037 NSIPSRPQIM
+1037 IPNRPQIM

-1063 ARGF
+1063 ASGF

>member
-16 GQLVQ
+16 GQRVQ

-30 SIAHMQ
+30 SIALMQ
-36 TSIVG
+36 TSIAG
-41 HLPNISASHQ
+41 HVPSISASHQ
-51 FVWSNEPT
+51 FAWSNEPT
-59 TNRFDSSVPAN
+59 ANRLDSSLPAN

-81 QHFMLS
+81 QQYMSS

-97 PNSPGVQK
+97 PNTPGVHK
-105 SSVLTKRKAEMES
+105 SAVLTKRKAEMES
-118 MPHGSTTQMSS
+118 MPHGATTQMSS

-137 GASLSASPGF
+137 AASLSTSPGF

-153 SRKPGQQQSK
+153 IKKPGQQQ
-163 STSGASPSLPA
+163 

-181 NESISNKTAS
+181 NDSISNKTSS

-196 PKGRTIQVEPTSK
+196 PKGRTAQVEPTSK
-209 AQSESSDAIRSKMRE
+209 SQSESSDAIRSKMRE
-224 SLASA
+224 SVASA
-229 LAMAC
+229 LALAC
-234 QNPDTVANA
+234 QNPDTVVNA
-243 AKDLSEGVGSQ
+243 AKDLSEAVGSQ
-254 PSQLNVT
+254 TSQLNVT
-261 PTTVNEG
+261 PITANAG
-268 LPQTPVSHVPQNSG
+268 LPETSVSHVPQNSG
-282 DVLPSTGAFPVD
+282 DVLPSTGSFSLD
-294 RTNDGQ
+294 RLDEGQ
-300 SSSLGL
+300 SSSLGIP
-306 HDDVSMGNSIPC
+306 DDVSMRNSIPC

-358 EADFLQ
+358 ETDFLQ
-364 DAEKANLFDEGVV
+364 DAERANLFDEGVV
-377 GDTGEH
+377 VEKDEH
-383 EKSSPEDLALQIEVE
+383 TKSSPEDLALQIEAE

-423 RSNPELRE
+423 RNNPELRE

-446 TAEELASEELSQWR
+446 TAEELASKELSEWR
-460 MAKAEELAQMVV
+460 TAKAEELAQMVV
-472 LPDNEVDMRRLVKK
+472 LPDNEIDMRRLVKK

-510 STVSHFM
+510 STVSQFI
-517 PKIERGRNSGP
+517 PKIERGRNSGH
-528 SGTDEIGSKENV
+528 SGTDEPGSKENV
-540 TSQHNSSEKQDV
+540 TSQNNSSEQQDV

-560 DGADLM
+560 DGGDLM

-604 ENNRSAPLPVKES
+604 ENNRSAPHPDKES
-617 SEDPNKT
+617 PEDP
-624 VGSKDPAVAADKAIE
+624 KDPAVASADKATE

-647 NESLLSTGSPVI
+647 TESLLSTGSPVV

-664 FGNVPLKSVESPIR
+664 SGSVPLKTLESPIK
-678 MAGPRGNA
+678 MEGPRGNA
-686 STVPC
+686 STGPL

-708 GSFRSGEKT
+708 GSFRCGEKT

-731 VRLDAFEKFLQELPM
+731 VRFDAFEKFLQELPM

-763 SESERANLSEAVDSY
+763 SESERTNLSEAVDSY
-778 AADERLGFAE
+778 ASDERLGFAE
-788 PAPGVELYL
+788 PGPGVELYL
-797 CPPHILDMI
+797 CPPKILDMI

-813 PRELYVSTENG
+813 PIELYDSTENC

-853 KQQMIPRGQHE
+853 KQQMILRGKHE
-864 KDGNVNV
+864 KDGHVNV
-871 NLTPKGTMSMSSSK
+871 NLMPKGITPMSTK
-885 HDPEMDDDDD
+885 YDPAMDDDDD

-902 KAGRDDDDL
+902 EAGRDDDDL
-911 PEFNFSGNIN
+911 PEFSFSGNIS
-921 ASRPRH
+921 ASRPTYS
-927 PSQNLSRGSRMAP
+927 SQKLFHGSRLAP
-940 YNQPVVPCRPV
+940 DNQSVPCRPV
-951 DQMRELVLKYGQT
+951 DQMRELVLKYGQI

-969 NDRATNVGRGIE
+969 NDRATNVVPGIE

-991 EWQPQ
+991 EWRPQ
-996 APPALQRPPYPLGH
+996 APPALQRPAYPVGH
-1010 SFPQPHLAHQRPLA
+1010 SFPRPHLAYQRPLA
-1024 TPMALPMHPPINN
+1024 KPMALPMQPPINN
-1037 NSIPSRPQIM
+1037 SFPNRPQIM

>member
-1 MSSDL
+1 MVEGLAVFLAITDFRDPLVPSISQSGGRRCDL
-6 VSQQFSGPPD
+6 VSQQFSGPAD

-30 SIAHMQ
+30 SVAHMQ
-36 TSIVG
+36 T
-41 HLPNISASHQ
+41 
-51 FVWSNEPT
+51 
-59 TNRFDSSVPAN
+59 VPAN
-70 QLGQM
+70 QLGQT
-75 GPRMNP
+75 GLRMNP

-87 HQQMGGDRYV
+87 HQQTGGERYV
-97 PNSPGVQK
+97 PNSPGAQK
-105 SSVLTKRKAEMES
+105 SSVLTKRKAEMEP
-118 MPHGSTTQMSS
+118 MP
-129 MLNKRTAQ
+129 NKRTAQ

-153 SRKPGQQQSK
+153 IKKPGQQQS
-163 STSGASPSLPA
+163 GGSPSLPA

-181 NESISNKTAS
+181 NESMSNRSAS

-196 PKGRTIQVEPTSK
+196 PKGRTIQVESTSR

-234 QNPDTVANA
+234 QNPDTAVNA
-243 AKDLSEGVGSQ
+243 AKDLSEAVGSH
-254 PSQLNVT
+254 PSQVNVT
-261 PTTVNEG
+261 PTTANEG
-268 LPQTPVSHVPQNSG
+268 LPRNSVSHLPRNSG
-282 DVLPSTGAFPVD
+282 DVLPSTGAFHVD
-294 RTNDGQ
+294 RTNESQ
-300 SSSLGL
+300 TSSLGL
-306 HDDVSMGNSIPC
+306 QDDVSMGNSIPC

-364 DAEKANLFDEGVV
+364 DAEKVNFFDESVV
-377 GDTGEH
+377 EDKGEQA
-383 EKSSPEDLALQIEVE
+383 KSSPEDLALQIEAE

-423 RSNPELRE
+423 RNNPELRE

-446 TAEELASEELSQWR
+446 TAEELASKELSEWR
-460 MAKAEELAQMVV
+460 TAKAEELAQMVV

-510 STVSHFM
+510 SSNVSQFM

-540 TSQHNSSEKQDV
+540 TSQNNNSKKQEV

-604 ENNRSAPLPVKES
+604 ESNRSAPVPDKES
-617 SEDPNKT
+617 SEDPNK
-624 VGSKDPAVAADKAIE
+624 VVSSGLAAKGPAVASADKAIE
-639 GVKNHVEQ
+639 GAKNHVEQ
-647 NESLLSTGSPVI
+647 KESLISTGSPVV

-664 FGNVPLKSVESPIR
+664 SGNVPLRSAESPIK

-686 STVPC
+686 STLPC

-717 PTNEWPSSLEIKGR
+717 PTNEWLSSLEIKGR
-731 VRLDAFEKFLQELPM
+731 VRLDSFEKFLQELPM

-763 SESERANLSEAVDSY
+763 SESERANLSEAVEAY
-778 AADERLGFAE
+778 ASDERLGFAE

-813 PRELYVSTENG
+813 PRELYDSTENG

-831 RKLHISS
+831 RKLHINS
-838 TISPNSSSHHKHGLK
+838 TISPNSSSHHKHGMK

-871 NLTPKGTMSMSSSK
+871 NLMPKGTMSMSSK
-885 HDPEMDDDDD
+885 HCPAMDDDDD

-902 KAGRDDDDL
+902 KAVRDDDDL

-927 PSQNLSRGSRMAP
+927 PSQNLIHGSRMP
-940 YNQPVVPCRPV
+940 LFNQPIPSRPV

-969 NDRATNVGRGIE
+969 NDRSTNVGLGIE
-981 PWNDDDDDIP
+981 PWNDDDDDDIP
-991 EWQPQ
+991 EWRPQ
-996 APPALQRPPYPLGH
+996 APPALQRPPYSLGH
-1010 SFPQPHLAHQRPLA
+1010 SFPRPHLAHHRPLA
-1024 TPMALPMHPPINN
+1024 TPMGLPMQPPINN
-1037 NSIPSRPQIM
+1037 MPNRPQIM